1 MIGENRQ
8 KKANGGKLVFF
19 LFFLPFY
26 SEKQKELFYS
36 SPFSLLE
43 TKKTK
48 QNTVTSR
55 HFPLFGVL
63 CVYIV

>member
-36 SPFSLLE
+36 SPFTLLE
-43 TKKTK
+43 
-48 QNTVTSR
+48 N
-55 HFPLFGVL
+55 
-63 CVYIV
+63 